1 MKKSICM
8 LALSLFSV
16 CASADDAVADPESW
30 YRDAYA
36 PLWAQDPGSNVEKML
51 VFYADT
57 IETHSPDGQITRTDR
72 ATWLNEPMGEWLAD
86 GWLGSELQG
95 LEADR
100 INGTTIRFKAS
111 WLDRD
116 EEFPEGQAP
125 HQVAGRPHGQ
135 IVFANSDA
143 GASAYTHTAIDEA
156 YRAVGELS

>member
-8 LALSLFSV
+8 LALSCFAV
-16 CASADDAVADPESW
+16 CVSADDPVADPESW

-36 PLWAQDPGSNVEKML
+36 PLWAQDPGGNADKML

-86 GWLGSELQG
+86 GWL
-95 LEADR
+95 DR
-100 INGTTIRFKAS
+100 Y
-111 WLDRD
+111 

-125 HQVAGRPHGQ
+125 HQVASRPHGQ

-143 GASAYTHTAIDEA
+143 GASA
-156 YRAVGELS
+156 